1 MPGAG
6 PPSEFGGRQQRNR
19 VQPPPHEPT
28 ASEMLMLGYTTG
40 DESGA
45 LAPDDGAAFNGLIDE
60 RQRTV

>member
-6 PPSEFGGRQQRNR
+6 PPSEFGGRQQVNR

-28 ASEMLMLGYTTG
+28 ASERLMLVYTTG

-45 LAPDDGAAFNGLIDE
+45 LAPDKGEAFNGLIANE
-60 RQRTV
+60 QRTV